1 MTPRIKP
8 DTTGKGDVSTF
19 LFGKQKA
26 SCQIKYYVHLQ
37 SEIRMIPLISMTCF
51 TSKNDD
57 HWFTEKLWK
66 ITLQWVTSDI
76 SVIHCAKLQLQ

>member
-57 HWFTEKLWK
+57 H
-66 ITLQWVTSDI
+66 
-76 SVIHCAKLQLQ
+76 